1 MLNRRQVLTGA
12 ASVTVLAAAMKPK
25 PAQAAATL
33 DESGLYQLPWFLD
46 SFLVLADDLA
56 QATAEGK
63 RFAILWGLRN
73 CPYCKA
79 LHTVNFAD
87 PAIERYAHDN
97 FVIVHL
103 NVLGAREVTDFDGEK
118 LSEKAFAQKYE
129 LNATPALQ
137 FFPESADGLASRAAQ
152 AREVARMP
160 RYLEPKPFLALFRY
174 VKEKAYAAGS
184 FEDYLK
190 KQGS

>member
-1 MLNRRQVLTGA
+1 MLTGV
-12 ASVTVLAAAMKPK
+12 ASLTVLAASAQLK
-25 PAQAAATL
+25 PAQAASVL

-46 SFLVLADDLA
+46 SFLVLAGDLT

-87 PAIERYAHDN
+87 PAIERYVHEN
-97 FVIVHL
+97 FVIAHL

-118 LSEKAFAQKYE
+118 LSEKAFAQKYGV
-129 LNATPALQ
+129 NATPALQ
-137 FFPESADGLASRAAQ
+137 FFPENTEGLAARAPKD
-152 AREVARMP
+152 REVARMP
-160 RYLEPKPFLALFRY
+160 RYLEPKPFLALFHY
-174 VKEKAYAAGS
+174 VKEKVYVSGN
-184 FEDYLK
+184 FPDYLK
-190 KQGS
+190 QQGL

>member
-1 MLNRRQVLTGA
+1 MIDRRQVLTGA
-12 ASVTVLAAAMKPK
+12 AALTMLGAAK
-25 PAQAAATL
+25 PARAAPML

-73 CPYCKA
+73 CPYCKV

-87 PAIERYAHDN
+87 PAIERYIHDN

-103 NVLGAREVTDFDGEK
+103 NIIGAREVTDFDGQK
-118 LSEKAFAQKYE
+118 LGEKAFAEKYAVR
-129 LNATPALQ
+129 ATPALQ
-137 FFPESADGLASRAAQ
+137 FFPESADGLAAREPQ
-152 AREVARMP
+152 AREAARMP
-160 RYLEPKPFLALFRY
+160 GYMKPEPFLALFRF
-174 VKEKAYAAGS
+174 VKEKGYAAGS
-184 FEDYLK
+184 FDDWLK
-190 KQGS
+190 KQGI